1 MIKKI
6 KFYLMV
12 LTDYLLLVS
21 KTSAILGDYNE
32 EDLQLGLVKNKIKN
46 ALKRLENSMKLLQG
60 SPITQELAV
69 LDANRDQAWMCF
81 YHYIIGQSNRLNPAI
96 RERANSLLSLVKLP
110 EMRIYQQGYKEQTA
124 TMINFFNRV
133 DSNPELVA
141 AVEAIGATAIYLEL
155 KTAQSVFAAKQAEKV
170 NKGAARPKS
179 ESEEAI
185 KDLRKAFDELN
196 QFLNIMS
203 QLSGKAE
210 YEEIASKINE
220 LADEINTNVKARNTR
235 RENSKEEVDQTVED

>member
-1 MIKKI
+1 MIKKV

-12 LTDYLLLVS
+12 LADYLLLVS
-21 KTSAILGDYNE
+21 KTSVILGEYNE
-32 EDLQLGLVKNKIKN
+32 EDLQLGLVKNKVNK
-46 ALKRLENSMKLLQG
+46 ALKKLEDSMKLRRG
-60 SPITQELAV
+60 SPITEELAV
-69 LDANRDQAWMCF
+69 LDADRDQACMCF

-96 RERANSLLSLVKLP
+96 RQRAHILLSLVKLP

-141 AVEAIGATAIYLEL
+141 ALEAIGATAIYVEL
-155 KTAQSVFAAKQAEKV
+155 KTAQTVFAAKEADKV
-170 NKGAARPKS
+170 NQSAAKPKS
-179 ESEEAI
+179 ESAEAV
-185 KDLRKAFDELN
+185 KDLRKAFDDLN

-210 YEEIASKINE
+210 YEEISAKINE
-220 LADEINTNVKARNTR
+220 LVDEINTNIKARSTR
-235 RENSKEEVDQTVED
+235 RENSKDELDQPIEN

>member
-12 LTDYLLLVS
+12 LADYLLLAS
-21 KTSAILGDYNE
+21 KTTAILGEYNG
-32 EDLQLGLVKNKIKN
+32 EDLQLDLVKNKINN
-46 ALKRLENSMKLLQG
+46 ALKRLENSMKLRQG
-60 SPITQELAV
+60 SPITEELAV

-96 RERANSLLSLVKLP
+96 RERALSLLSLVKLP

-155 KTAQSVFAAKQAEKV
+155 KTAQTAFSAKEAEKV
-170 NKGAARPKS
+170 NKGAAKPKS

-185 KDLRKAFDELN
+185 KDLRKAFDDLN
-196 QFLNIMS
+196 QFLNVMS

-235 RENSKEEVDQTVED
+235 RENAKEEADQTIEN